1 MTHTD
6 RRRFPILFAAISAL
20 ALAGTVLALLFSPVQ
35 AQEADTVAPVFESAR
50 SDGGYV
56 IVTFSEEG
64 SVAFA
69 G

>member
-50 SDGGYV
+50 SDGGY
-56 IVTFSEEG
+56 E
-64 SVAFA
+64 
-69 G
+69 